1 MADILSKSETI
12 LQHHET
18 HVVVELPE
26 NFNVFVDIDGL
37 WLAAIL
43 LAVVV
48 PRFIKRIRRLLRK
61 VRKRR

>member
-1 MADILSKSETI
+1 MQENLSKSEII
-12 LQHHET
+12 LQHQET

-37 WLAAIL
+37 WLAVIL
-43 LAVVV
+43 LAVMV
-48 PRFIKRIRRLLRK
+48 PRFIKRLRRLLRK